1 MRGYHVVKESAV
13 GSFSTYEDSTHAAC
27 VQSLDRWHEEDPDA
41 VDELL
46 AGFDRSWKLDRNVVS
61 DDMQSREVMGDAG
74 FVVAL

>member
-1 MRGYHVVKESAV
+1 M
-13 GSFSTYEDSTHAAC
+13 
-27 VQSLDRWHEEDPDA
+27 QSLDRWHEEDPDA